1 MNNYKLY
8 LGIIDNLHDFYKHN
22 VYKNNKSDCEM
33 LFDKLFFF
41 IKIKYLN
48 NINKLTENIITNY
61 KKEKINSNKL
71 LNFKDNL
78 KKKLLILANQ
88 YKLLY

>member
-33 LFDKLFFF
+33 LFDKLFF
-41 IKIKYLN
+41 L
-48 NINKLTENIITNY
+48 
-61 KKEKINSNKL
+61 
-71 LNFKDNL
+71 
-78 KKKLLILANQ
+78 
-88 YKLLY
+88 